1 MTPSLSNFL
10 LSLGAGFIVLV
21 AIGVAVSIASI
32 SDPLV
37 RE

>member
-10 LSLGAGFIVLV
+10 LSLVAGFIVLV
-21 AIGVAVSIASI
+21 AIGTAVSIASI